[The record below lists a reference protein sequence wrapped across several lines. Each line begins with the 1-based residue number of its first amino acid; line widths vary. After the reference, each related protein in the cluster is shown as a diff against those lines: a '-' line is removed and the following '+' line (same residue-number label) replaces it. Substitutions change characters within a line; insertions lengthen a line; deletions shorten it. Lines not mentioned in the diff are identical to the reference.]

1 MVNIKSS
8 PQSRMH
14 QNVSVLR

>member
-14 QNVSVLR
+14 QNVSFLR